1 MQTTSV
7 AKVFPQPTLPNLS
20 LRVPGDKSISHRAAI
35 LGAMAEGDTFL
46 QGYLTSADCLATLQ
60 ALSHLGVTID
70 RQDESVRIVSPGA
83 FGWQEP
89 DDILDLGNSGTG
101 FRLLTAAVCHV
112 PGICILTGDASLRRR
127 PMGRIARPLREMGAR
142 ISGRRQ
148 GELAPLVVDGRDV
161 CLRGREFKLP
171 IASAQV
177 KTALLLAGLAAE
189 GWTTVEEP
197 VSSRDHTERLFRHLG
212 VKMEWSQGNTAVAV
226 AGGQRLHPFQ
236 LRIPGDISSA
246 AFVLSAYAPVPGAE
260 VVVEKVGVNPT
271 RTGILQ
277 VLVRMGARVEVDNQ
291 TEEGGEPLA
300 DIRVVG
306 GSLTAT
312 EIGGA
317 EIPLLIDELPVLA
330 VVATQARGRT
340 VIRDAAELRVKES
353 DRITALAGCLERL
366 GVKAEETP
374 DGLIIPGPQRVRGG
388 EVDSGGD
395 HRIAMA
401 MAVAALWADG
411 PVTITGADWVDTS
424 YPGFFQTL
432 ARLTRVEA
440 GERGN

>member
-1 MQTTSV
+1 
-7 AKVFPQPTLPNLS
+7 
-20 LRVPGDKSISHRAAI
+20 
-35 LGAMAEGDTFL
+35 
-46 QGYLTSADCLATLQ
+46 
-60 ALSHLGVTID
+60 
-70 RQDESVRIVSPGA
+70 
-83 FGWQEP
+83 
-89 DDILDLGNSGTG
+89 
-101 FRLLTAAVCHV
+101 
-112 PGICILTGDASLRRR
+112 
-127 PMGRIARPLREMGAR
+127 
-142 ISGRRQ
+142 
-148 GELAPLVVDGRDV
+148 
-161 CLRGREFKLP
+161 
-171 IASAQV
+171 
-177 KTALLLAGLAAE
+177 
-189 GWTTVEEP
+189 
-197 VSSRDHTERLFRHLG
+197 
-212 VKMEWSQGNTAVAV
+212 
-226 AGGQRLHPFQ
+226 
-236 LRIPGDISSA
+236 A